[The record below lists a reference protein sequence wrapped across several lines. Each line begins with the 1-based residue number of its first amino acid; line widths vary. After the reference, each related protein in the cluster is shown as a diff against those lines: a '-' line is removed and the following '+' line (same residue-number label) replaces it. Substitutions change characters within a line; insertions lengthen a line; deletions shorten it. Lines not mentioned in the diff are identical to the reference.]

1 MGAGRLPLADVR
13 VLDLTIARAGPTAVR
28 QLADWGADV
37 VKIEPPRRAG
47 NDEATTGGERHGS
60 DFQNLHRN
68 KRSVTLDLKTDAG
81 RAVFRRLVATAD
93 VVVENMR
100 PPVKHRLGVDYET
113 LRALNPGLVHGSIS
127 GFGQD
132 GPDAGRGGVDQIAQG
147 MGGLMSITGHPGGGP
162 LRVGVPIADLAAGL
176 YLAIGILVA
185 LRERDRSGEGQWVQ
199 TSLLEAMIAMLDFQ
213 ATRWT
218 IDGQVPGPEGN
229 HHPTSVPMGCFATAD
244 GWVNVAGPSGRLYR
258 SLCQVLGMPE
268 LLDDPRFATGA
279 LRSANR
285 AELNRLIGEQLRT
298 NTTAHWV
305 ARLTEAGVPAGP
317 VNRIDEA
324 MSEPQVRHL
333 AMEAPV
339 RHPVLGELSLIRN
352 AVTLSGGPQSV
363 RHPSPEP
370 GQHTDEVLREIGFSS
385 AELADLRARGI
396 T

>member
-1 MGAGRLPLADVR
+1 M
-13 VLDLTIARAGPTAVR
+13 LDLTIARAGPTAVR

-47 NDEATTGGERHGS
+47 SDEATTGGERHGS

-81 RAVFRRLVATAD
+81 RAVFHRLVATGD

-113 LRALNPGLVHGSIS
+113 LRALNPRLVYGSIS

-132 GPDAGRGGVDQIAQG
+132 GPDAARGGVDQIAQG
-147 MGGLMSITGHPGGGP
+147 MGGLMSITGHPGRGP

-176 YLAIGILVA
+176 YLAIGLLVA

-218 IDGQVPGPEGN
+218 IDGHVPGPEGN
-229 HHPTSVPMGCFATAD
+229 HHPTLVPMGCFVTAD

-258 SLCQVLGMPE
+258 SLCHVLGMPE

-285 AELNRLIGEQLRT
+285 AELNRLIGERLRT
-298 NTTAHWV
+298 GTTADWV

-324 MSEPQVRHL
+324 LSEPQVRHL

-339 RHPVLGELSLIRN
+339 RHPVLGELSLVRN
-352 AVTLSGGPQSV
+352 AVTLSGGPESV

-370 GQHTDEVLREIGFSS
+370 GQHTDEVLREIGLSS